1 MSVIPDPN
9 PGAGKP
15 IWVPV
20 VDVTEDTSTGDDKKV
35 EKFERVFS
43 DRVERVKKISDKSP
57 NEIELEDMQAVDDLL
72 EDIGNSRSFAYYI
85 RDLENRVR
93 VLEGLAPLPMEAF
106 KGKLRSNRRP

>member
-35 EKFERVFS
+35 EKF
-43 DRVERVKKISDKSP
+43 
-57 NEIELEDMQAVDDLL
+57 NEIELEDKKAVDDLL
-72 EDIGNSRSFAYYI
+72 EGIGNSRSFAYYI